1 MAITIPRV
9 ALLDSAVFV
18 SMIATILL
26 FSDDPV
32 FGQQWRPAFEELGCD
47 TRATSPD
54 NLPVAI
60 ARGGAAIFDLSWD
73 GYDEDEILTA
83 IGYAASQD
91 SVVAADLSNASSAP
105 ELDEVLDEI
114 CQGLVLRRPQDRQWA
129 ASLMVRRLDRQRAR
143 RFEYVTIS
151 PSNDSVLVILADGY
165 ASAIPRPLCAD
176 DDESEIQAITLS
188 DDATMAT
195 LELASGV
202 LLSLE
207 SGAISRRNRLAT
219 DAAGHNGASGN
230 GSLDANGLLSQ
241 DALLNRGAL
250 GARLKKLRLSSGL
263 TQAELARRTGIH
275 RPNIARVEAG
285 RHTPSLDTISRI
297 ATAIGVP
304 ATEILRG

>member
-1 MAITIPRV
+1 MAITV
-9 ALLDSAVFV
+9 ARCSRWASYFKPFV

-32 FGQQWRPAFEELGCD
+32 FSKQWRPAFEELGCD
-47 TRATSPD
+47 VRATAPE

-60 ARGGAAIFDLSWD
+60 TRGGAAIFDLSWD

-83 IGYAASQD
+83 VGFAASQD
-91 SVVAADLSNASSAP
+91 TVVAADLSTAGGAT

-114 CQGLVLRRPQDRQWA
+114 CQGLVLRNASDRSWA
-129 ASLMVRRLDRQRAR
+129 ASLMVRRLDKQRSG
-143 RFEYVTIS
+143 RFEYITIS
-151 PSNDSVLVILADGY
+151 PRGDAVLIILADGY
-165 ASAIPRPLCAD
+165 ATSAPRPICAED
-176 DDESEIQAITLS
+176 DGSEIQAITLS

-202 LLSLE
+202 ELTLE
-207 SGAISRRNRLAT
+207 S
-219 DAAGHNGASGN
+219 AAVARQSNGHAEVGHLNGN
-230 GSLDANGLLSQ
+230 MD
-241 DALLNRGAL
+241 RGAL

-297 ATAIGVP
+297 ATAIGIP